1 MTLTELRYV
10 IAVAEQRHFGQAART
25 CFISQPTLSVAVKR
39 LEDELGVTLFERSRS
54 EITLTP
60 IGERIVY
67 QAQRV
72 LTEADTIRDLAKAG
86 RNELS
91 GPLRIG
97 AIYTVAPYLLP
108 QLIPLMNQLAPEIP
122 LLVEENYAF
131 ALSDKLRRGDLDL
144 AVVALPFDEPGILTQ
159 PIYEEPF
166 VVLLPAEH
174 KLSRKKEIALS
185 ELENETVLLPGVS
198 HCMRDHVLEF
208 CPSCY
213 ASTKENASLQKTL
226 NGASLETIRMMV
238 TGGIGISIVPCTA
251 VGPDRTLEHLL
262 TTRPFSDIQP
272 NRRIALAWR
281 SSFPRTKVIDVV
293 KQAIT
298 DCPLNSVKKL

>member
-10 IAVAEQRHFGQAART
+10 VAVAQQRHFGQAARS
-25 CFISQPTLSVAVKR
+25 CFVSQPTLSVAVKR
-39 LEDELGVTLFERSRS
+39 LEDELGVTLFERSRN

-72 LTEADTIRDLAKAG
+72 LTETDTIRDLAKSG

-122 LLVEENYAF
+122 LLIEENYASV
-131 ALSDKLRRGDLDL
+131 LSDKLRRGDLDL
-144 AVVALPFDEPGILTQ
+144 AVVAMPFEEPGILTQ
-159 PIYEEPF
+159 PIYEEPY

-174 KLSRKKEIALS
+174 KLSKKEKITLQ
-185 ELENETVLLPGVS
+185 ELEKETVLLPGLG
-198 HCMRDHVLEF
+198 HCMRDHVLGF
-208 CPSCY
+208 CPNCH
-213 ASTKENASLQKTL
+213 ATTKEKAALQKTL
-226 NGASLETIRMMV
+226 DGSSLETIRMMV
-238 TGGIGISIVPCTA
+238 TGGVGISIVPCTA
-251 VGPDRTLEHLL
+251 AGVDRTPEHLL
-262 TTRPFSDIQP
+262 ATRPFGDIDP
-272 NRRIALAWR
+272 SRHIALAWR

-293 KQAIT
+293 KRAIG
-298 DCPLNSVKKL
+298 DCPLNNVRKL

>member
-10 IAVAEQRHFGQAART
+10 VAVAQQRHFGQAAKS
-25 CFISQPTLSVAVKR
+25 CFVSQPTLSVAIKR
-39 LEDELGVTLFERSRS
+39 LEDELGVTLFERSRN

-72 LTEADTIRDLAKAG
+72 LTEADTIRELAKSG

-108 QLIPLMNQLAPEIP
+108 QLIPLMNRLAPEIP

-131 ALSDKLRRGDLDL
+131 VISDKLRRGDLDL
-144 AVVALPFDEPGILTQ
+144 AVVALPFDEPGIFTQ

-166 VVLLPAEH
+166 VVLLPADHE
-174 KLSRKKEIALS
+174 LARENEIALRR
-185 ELENETVLLPGVS
+185 LEEETVLLPGVN

-208 CPSCY
+208 CPNCY

-226 NGASLETIRMMV
+226 DGASLETIRMMV
-238 TGGIGISIVPCTA
+238 TGGVGISIVPCTA
-251 VGPDRTLEHLL
+251 AGPDRTPEHLL
-262 TTRPFSDIQP
+262 ATRPFSDINPSRQV
-272 NRRIALAWR
+272 ALAWR
-281 SSFPRTKVIDVV
+281 NSFPRTKVIEVV

-298 DCPLNSVKKL
+298 DCPLSGVQKI

>member
-10 IAVAEQRHFGQAART
+10 VAVAQQRHFGKAAKS
-25 CFISQPTLSVAVKR
+25 CFVSQPTLSVAVKR
-39 LEDELGVTLFERSRS
+39 LEDELGVTLFERSRN

-72 LTEADTIRDLAKAG
+72 LTEADTIRELAKSG

-108 QLIPLMNQLAPEIP
+108 QLIPLMGELAPEIP
-122 LLVEENYAF
+122 LLVEENYA
-131 ALSDKLRRGDLDL
+131 AVLSDKLRRGDLDL
-144 AVVALPFDEPGILTQ
+144 AIVALPFEEPGILTQ

-166 VVLLPAEH
+166 AVLLPAEH
-174 KLSRKKEIALS
+174 KLSRKKELT
-185 ELENETVLLPGVS
+185 LNEVEQETILLPGLG
-198 HCMRDHVLEF
+198 HCMREHVLKF
-208 CPSCY
+208 CPNCY
-213 ASTKENASLQKTL
+213 SKTKEKAALQKTL
-226 NGASLETIRMMV
+226 DGSSLETIRMMV
-238 TGGIGISIVPCTA
+238 TGGVGISIVPCTA
-251 VGPDRTLEHLL
+251 AGPDRTPEHLL
-262 TTRPFSDIQP
+262 ATRPFSDIDP
-272 NRRIALAWR
+272 SRHIALAWR

-293 KQAIT
+293 KRAIN
-298 DCPLNSVKKL
+298 DCPLNNVRKL

>member
-10 IAVAEQRHFGQAART
+10 VAVAQQRHFGQAAKT
-25 CFISQPTLSVAVKR
+25 CFVSQPTLSVAVKR
-39 LEDELGVTLFERSRS
+39 LEEELGVTLFERSRN

-60 IGERIVY
+60 IGERIVF
-67 QAQRV
+67 QAQQV
-72 LTEADTIRDLAKAG
+72 LTEADTIRELAKSG

-108 QLIPLMNQLAPEIP
+108 QLIPVMSRLAPDIP

-131 ALSDKLRRGDLDL
+131 VLSDKLRRGDLDL
-144 AVVALPFDEPGILTQ
+144 AVVTLPYEEPGIHTQ

-166 VVLLPAEH
+166 VVLLPAQH
-174 KLSRKKEIALS
+174 KLSRKDGV
-185 ELENETVLLPGVS
+185 ELQDLEEETVLLPGLG
-198 HCMRDHVLEF
+198 HCMRDHVLSF

-213 ASTKENASLQKTL
+213 DSTKEKATLQKTL
-226 NGASLETIRMMV
+226 DGASLETIRMMV
-238 TGGIGISIVPCTA
+238 TGGVGISIVPCTA
-251 VGPDRTLEHLL
+251 AGPDRTPEHHLA
-262 TTRPFSDIQP
+262 TRPFSDINPSRQ
-272 NRRIALAWR
+272 IALAWR

-293 KQAIT
+293 KRAIT
-298 DCPLNSVKKL
+298 DCPLAGVQKL